1 MNVLSI
7 IFFRKIKYVIKILF
21 IRKLYVNIGKRV
33 GQMVAAAGVER
44 QQVRKVRASQGR
56 MPDNVWWRRL

>member
-1 MNVLSI
+1 MNVLNI

-44 QQVRKVRASQGR
+44 QQVRKVRAS
-56 MPDNVWWRRL
+56 